1 MKHILFEL
9 RGCPKEL
16 LDDEE
21 NIRLSLHVAAAS
33 AKSELLNISA
43 HKFDPQGVT
52 GLAMLAD
59 SHISIHTW
67 PEKNLAMCDI
77 CAHWRFKTPKIAL
90 KSSQKIFE
98 MYLEYRD
105 DKDFIGMDMCRKFLE
120 MGFTRSRRYANHR
133 DGKKYDKEG
142 NVIPQ
147 EPDHATCHFAKSATI
162 FKKVRDIVAKS
173 DTYVKMRKEWRSN
186 E

>member
-16 LDDEE
+16 LDDED

-77 CAHWRFKTPKIAL
+77 FTCGVDAAPMEAVEYLSKQFQAL
-90 KSSQKIFE
+90 
-98 MYLEYRD
+98 
-105 DKDFIGMDMCRKFLE
+105 
-120 MGFTRSRRYANHR
+120 
-133 DGKKYDKEG
+133 
-142 NVIPQ
+142 
-147 EPDHATCHFAKSATI
+147 
-162 FKKVRDIVAKS
+162 
-173 DTYVKMRKEWRSN
+173 DTTYTQHERV
-186 E
+186 

>member
-9 RGCPKEL
+9 RGCPNDL
-16 LDDEE
+16 LDSEE
-21 NIRLSLHVAAAS
+21 HIRLSLHVAATK

-77 CAHWRFKTPKIAL
+77 FTCSVDATPMEAVK
-90 KSSQKIFE
+90 
-98 MYLEYRD
+98 YLCEQFQS
-105 DKDFIGMDMCRKFLE
+105 KDL
-120 MGFTRSRRYANHR
+120 
-133 DGKKYDKEG
+133 
-142 NVIPQ
+142 
-147 EPDHATCHFAKSATI
+147 
-162 FKKVRDIVAKS
+162 
-173 DTYVKMRKEWRSN
+173 TYSHHERI
-186 E
+186 